1 MFQGTEPQSTSLSM
15 LTISDYQ
22 CRGSGLGVANIVA
35 VYGSP
40 HMLDNRDLT
49 LGLAVI
55 TGRARSAAKALS
67 IVAQD
72 MTRSR
77 LQSEDPKVLSL
88 RLEEDQ
94 LQAFQYLVE
103 NVMNLTREAAEIVE
117 VLAKGSKSDA
127 DAGAKGGT
135 KATR

>member
-1 MFQGTEPQSTSLSM
+1 
-15 LTISDYQ
+15 
-22 CRGSGLGVANIVA
+22 
-35 VYGSP
+35 
-40 HMLDNRDLT
+40 MLDNRDLT

-77 LQSEDPKVLSL
+77 LPGEDPKTLSL

-94 LQAFQYLVE
+94 LFQSTGNGSMALAIVSPSGCFPASIACTISGAIS
-103 NVMNLTREAAEIVE
+103 VMRRSRLT
-117 VLAKGSKSDA
+117 
-127 DAGAKGGT
+127 
-135 KATR
+135 

>member
-1 MFQGTEPQSTSLSM
+1 
-15 LTISDYQ
+15 
-22 CRGSGLGVANIVA
+22 
-35 VYGSP
+35 
-40 HMLDNRDLT
+40 MLDNRDLT

-77 LQSEDPKVLSL
+77 LQGEDQKTLSL

-94 LQAFQYLVE
+94 LQAFQYLVD
-103 NVMNLTREAAEIVE
+103 NVLTLTREAAEIVE
-117 VLAKGSKSDA
+117 VLAKS
-127 DAGAKGGT
+127 AKGDAEGT
-135 KATR
+135 ARGGVKASRKIDDEDYLPKQK

>member
-1 MFQGTEPQSTSLSM
+1 
-15 LTISDYQ
+15 
-22 CRGSGLGVANIVA
+22 
-35 VYGSP
+35 
-40 HMLDNRDLT
+40 MLDNRDLT

-77 LQSEDPKVLSL
+77 LPGEDPKTLSL

-94 LQAFQYLVE
+94 LQAFQYLVD
-103 NVMNLTREAAEIVE
+103 NVLNLTREAAEIVE
-117 VLAKGSKSDA
+117 VMAK
-127 DAGAKGGT
+127 GAKGDADVTARSGT
-135 KATR
+135 KAGRKVEDEDYLPRQK

>member
-1 MFQGTEPQSTSLSM
+1 
-15 LTISDYQ
+15 
-22 CRGSGLGVANIVA
+22 
-35 VYGSP
+35 
-40 HMLDNRDLT
+40 MLDNRDLT

-77 LQSEDPKVLSL
+77 LPGEDPKTLSL

-94 LQAFQYLVE
+94 LQAFQYLVD
-103 NVMNLTREAAEIVE
+103 NVLNLTREAAEIVE
-117 VLAKGSKSDA
+117 VMAKGAKGDA
-127 DAGAKGGT
+127 DVTARGGT
-135 KATR
+135 KAARRVEDEDYLPRQK

>member
-1 MFQGTEPQSTSLSM
+1 
-15 LTISDYQ
+15 
-22 CRGSGLGVANIVA
+22 
-35 VYGSP
+35 
-40 HMLDNRDLT
+40 MLDNRDLT

-77 LQSEDPKVLSL
+77 LPGEDPKMLSL

-94 LQAFQYLVE
+94 LQAFQYLVD
-103 NVMNLTREAAEIVE
+103 NVLNLTREAAEIVE
-117 VLAKGSKSDA
+117 VLAR
-127 DAGAKGGT
+127 GAKGDAETTTRGGT
-135 KATR
+135 KAARKTDDEDYLPKQR

>member
-1 MFQGTEPQSTSLSM
+1 
-15 LTISDYQ
+15 
-22 CRGSGLGVANIVA
+22 
-35 VYGSP
+35 
-40 HMLDNRDLT
+40 MLDNRDLT

-77 LQSEDPKVLSL
+77 LPGEDPKTLSL

-94 LQAFQYLVE
+94 LQAFQYLVD
-103 NVMNLTREAAEIVE
+103 NVLNLTREAAEIVE
-117 VLAKGSKSDA
+117 VMAKGDA
-127 DAGAKGGT
+127 DVTARGGT
-135 KATR
+135 KAARKLEDEDYLPRQK

>member
-1 MFQGTEPQSTSLSM
+1 
-15 LTISDYQ
+15 
-22 CRGSGLGVANIVA
+22 
-35 VYGSP
+35 
-40 HMLDNRDLT
+40 MLDNRDLT

-77 LQSEDPKVLSL
+77 LPGEDPKTLSL

-103 NVMNLTREAAEIVE
+103 NVMSLTREAAEIVE
-117 VLAKGSKSDA
+117 VLARGSNADA
-127 DAGAKGGT
+127 DAVVRGGG
-135 KATR
+135 KANR